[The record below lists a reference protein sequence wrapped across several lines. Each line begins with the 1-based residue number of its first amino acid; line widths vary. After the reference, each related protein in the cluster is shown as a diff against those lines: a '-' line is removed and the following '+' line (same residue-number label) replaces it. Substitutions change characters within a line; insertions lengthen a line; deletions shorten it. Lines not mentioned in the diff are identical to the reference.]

1 MRWAGV
7 GSGGRPEAPPD
18 RLRDSANH
26 QEPPPPPPPP
36 PPLLPPPLAV
46 PLSPSRFPS
55 AASKAAA
62 ASARAAGIVPRAAVS
77 EFEPGGLSAFS
88 QAVRRRDDR
97 RRGRRPPQPRRG
109 RARTK
114 MLLLLLLL
122 LLKLLLLLPPPPLKL
137 LLLHLLL
144 LLLRRRP
151 RQHWTASRP
160 FGGTRLER
168 GQQPRRRPLQA
179 RRRRKTPTAGGRLR
193 ARCWPMPSRPHREVR
208 RVGRGARRQ
217 QRPRCALRR
226 AQAGAARGTGGRV
239 LRRSSVVSP
248 GRSTFKLPAAAVECR
263 VDPGQGRRRR
273 PSRRMGLRLYD
284 LVPNRFCQSVF
295 Y

>member
-1 MRWAGV
+1 MRFGAILGSGGGPLGGHYCRAGPSCGPRSGLSRVVGHAASTGSCLSMADSSWPSGCQPAPPTGRRAGPDAGRRARDACPISARTKKEQAKPHQGRKLQLQGRGQAQRALGVGNSGSRGSPAVVRRTHLRWAGV
-7 GSGGRPEAPPD
+7 DSGGRPEVPPD

-55 AASKAAA
+55 AASRAAA

-122 LLKLLLLLPPPPLKL
+122 LLKLLLLLLLPPLKH
-137 LLLHLLL
+137 LLLHLL
-144 LLLRRRP
+144 
-151 RQHWTASRP
+151 
-160 FGGTRLER
+160 
-168 GQQPRRRPLQA
+168 
-179 RRRRKTPTAGGRLR
+179 
-193 ARCWPMPSRPHREVR
+193 
-208 RVGRGARRQ
+208 
-217 QRPRCALRR
+217 
-226 AQAGAARGTGGRV
+226 
-239 LRRSSVVSP
+239 
-248 GRSTFKLPAAAVECR
+248 
-263 VDPGQGRRRR
+263 
-273 PSRRMGLRLYD
+273 
-284 LVPNRFCQSVF
+284 
-295 Y
+295 